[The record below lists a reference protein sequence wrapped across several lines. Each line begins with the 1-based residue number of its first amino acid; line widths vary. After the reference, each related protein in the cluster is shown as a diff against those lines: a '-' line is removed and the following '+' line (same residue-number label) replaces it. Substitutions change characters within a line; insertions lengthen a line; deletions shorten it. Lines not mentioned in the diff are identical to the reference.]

1 MMTTGGKLQRVAV
14 GEISTIGRNT
24 QGVRIM
30 SLGKND
36 QLAAVVRVP
45 REEASN
51 EDESGETE
59 AAVEETAVATDPGTE
74 TPPDPPAAEES
85 DSNPSEE

>member
-51 EDESGETE
+51 EDEPGDTETTT
-59 AAVEETAVATDPGTE
+59 ETAPGTE
-74 TPPDPPAAEES
+74 THPDPPTAEES
-85 DSNPSEE
+85 DASPSEE